1 MEFFEVAFSRTSVRS
16 FNDRPLTSQEWD
28 SLVRAAMAAPSAVNL
43 QPWDFI
49 IVEDRE
55 TLQRLAAEL
64 PYAKMTAQA
73 GGAVLVCS
81 TPSRANQGKEE
92 YAVIDA
98 SAACENLLLAA
109 TALGLGAVWTAVYP
123 NTEREAAVRRIL
135 GIPIE
140 VLPLALVP
148 VGEPKGH
155 QHPKDKYNSA
165 MVHRDRW

>member
-1 MEFFEVAFSRTSVRS
+1 MEFFEVVFSRTSVRS
-16 FNDRPLTSQEWD
+16 FNDRPLRSQEWD
-28 SLVRAAMAAPSAVNL
+28 SLLRAAMAAPSAVNL

-49 IVEDRE
+49 IVENRE

-64 PYAKMTAQA
+64 PYAKMAAQA
-73 GGAVLVCS
+73 GGAVVVCS
-81 TPSRANQGKEE
+81 TPHRANQGMEE

-123 NTEREAAVRRIL
+123 NADREAVVRRIL
-135 GIPIE
+135 GIPAD

-148 VGEPKGH
+148 VGEPKGP
-155 QHPKDKYNSA
+155 QHPKDKYNSS
-165 MVHRDRW
+165 MIHRERW

>member
-1 MEFFEVAFSRTSVRS
+1 MEFFEVVFSRTSVRS

-28 SLVRAAMAAPSAVNL
+28 SLIRAAMAAPSAVNL

-49 IVEDRE
+49 IVEKRE

-81 TPSRANQGKEE
+81 TPNRANQGKEE

-109 TALGLGAVWTAVYP
+109 TALDLGAVWTAVYP
-123 NTEREAAVRRIL
+123 NADRETAVRRIL
-135 GIPIE
+135 GIPAE

-148 VGEPKGH
+148 VGEPKGS
-155 QHPKDKYNSA
+155 QHPKDKYNKA
-165 MVHRDRW
+165 MVHRERW

>member
-1 MEFFEVAFSRTSVRS
+1 MDFFEVVFSRTSVRS

-28 SLVRAAMAAPSAVNL
+28 SLIRAAMAAPSAVNL

-49 IVEDRE
+49 IVEKRE
-55 TLQRLAAEL
+55 TLQRLTAEL

-81 TPSRANQGKEE
+81 TPARANQGKEE
-92 YAVIDA
+92 YAIIDA

-123 NTEREAAVRRIL
+123 NPDREAAVRQIL
-135 GIPIE
+135 GIPAD

-148 VGEPKGH
+148 VGEPKGP
-155 QHPKDKYNSA
+155 QHSKDKYNKA
-165 MVHRDRW
+165 MIHRERW